1 MPFPIAAALAAGA
14 SITGGVLQNRANRK
28 AQDRAF
34 QQNREFFNERFDKEA
49 SYNHPVQQMA
59 RMKEAGLNPS
69 LMYKTG
75 SGASGSTSAP
85 SSQGKIAERYEM
97 GQLAAQSAQVAN
109 IIAQTAKTKKE
120 TTLLGEN
127 IQGKQISNEIANLD
141 RAMKQIDQG
150 QYSEEAKARLNSAL
164 SRAKSAET
172 ESQSRQEQL
181 DAYVNVYKQAAANGM
196 DLKSTPLQIITQ
208 GLMNGFFKTQQE
220 VKDFLQSVGAT
231 PEQMGIKNHSLLGG
245 QY

>member
-34 QQNREFFNERFDKEA
+34 NQNREFFNERFDKEA

-109 IIAQTAKTKKE
+109 IIAQTAKTKVE
-120 TTLLGEN
+120 TNLLGKN
-127 IQGKQISNEIANLD
+127 IEGKDISNKTAEVTL
-141 RAMKQIDQG
+141 AMKQVEEST
-150 QYSEEAKARLNSAL
+150 YSDANKAKVDRLLAEADIAITKANSDSEKLNAWRS
-164 SRAKSAET
+164 
-172 ESQSRQEQL
+172 
-181 DAYVNVYKQAAANGM
+181 VYKDAAAQGM
-196 DLKSTPLQIITQ
+196 DLTQ
-208 GLMNGFFKTQQE
+208 GPLKIMLQGTVNKYFETSAQVKQFLIELGMNESAYTQ
-220 VKDFLQSVGAT
+220 FLLQ
-231 PEQMGIKNHSLLGG
+231 
-245 QY
+245 